1 MWEILPDSFKKI
13 DNIDIFK
20 KTVKTWHGII
30 PQGIPS
36 LFFVSKTF
44 FINLMTA
51 IDSANDQNTMRRV
64 I

>member
-20 KTVKTWHGII
+20 KIVKTWHGII
-30 PQGIPS
+30 TQGIPS